1 MKKARKREPE
11 LFLNR
16 ELSWLEFNG
25 RVLEEAC
32 DPTNPPLERLKFAC
46 IVASNLD
53 EFFMVR
59 VAALKNAFA
68 EGDTAPDVA
77 GLTPAQ
83 QLQKISER
91 GHAMVEQLYAALT
104 GEILPQYGITIDES
118 R

>member
-16 ELSWLEFNG
+16 ELSWLEFNS
-25 RVLEEAC
+25 RVLEEAG
-32 DPTNPPLERLKFAC
+32 DATNPLLERLKFAC

-59 VAALKNAFA
+59 VAALKEALA
-68 EGDTAPDVA
+68 EGDTAPDAA

-83 QLQKISER
+83 QLQRISER
-91 GHAMVEQLYAALT
+91 AHAMVDQLYAALT
-104 GEILPQYGITIDES
+104 GTTPSATIVYA
-118 R
+118 

>member
-1 MKKARKREPE
+1 MRKARKREPE

-32 DPTNPPLERLKFAC
+32 DPLNPLLERLKFAC
-46 IVASNLD
+46 IVAGNLD

-59 VAALKNAFA
+59 VAGLEEAVE
-68 EGDTAPDVA
+68 EGDTSPDNA
-77 GLTPAQ
+77 GLTPEQ
-83 QLQKISER
+83 QLERISEQDEVPGVAR
-91 GHAMVEQLYAALT
+91 QSEEVVEHSPTCEHAT
-104 GEILPQYGITIDES
+104 